1 MCRALSCPKGEALC
15 SYATAVAGRRTC
27 ILGRWWIVDG
37 VRKISNYTLKPPNG
51 ASQGGGT
58 RTRDV
63 R

>member
-1 MCRALSCPKGEALC
+1 MPCAKLSEGRSAVQLC
-15 SYATAVAGRRTC
+15 DSTAGRRTC

-37 VRKISNYTLKPPNG
+37 VRKISNSTLMPPNG

-58 RTRDV
+58 TTRDV